1 MFQQWEDLMPDFV
14 SLGRSGLKVTN
25 LCLGTMNFGNEQWGC
40 DEPTSAKIIDAF
52 LAAGH
57 NFIDTANV
65 YAGGRSEEI
74 VGRAISARRDE
85 VVLATKGFNPDGPGP
100 NERGNSRI
108 NLTRSLENS
117 LRRLGTDYVDLYQCH
132 AYDHT
137 TPLEETMATLDG
149 FVRSGK
155 VRYIGVSNWLASQIV
170 EAQAIAKANGTT
182 PLVSLQPQYSLIVRD
197 IEIDILS
204 TCERHGLGVIVWS
217 PLGGGLLTGKHSKD
231 KAAEDSRFGRVGEG
245 DIWEMMKRALFTD
258 RNFEIVDKVGE
269 VAKSLGT
276 THTAVSVAWTV
287 AQPAVTSAIIG
298 PRSVEQLEDNLV
310 AGEIA
315 LDDGAMKELDRVSRG
330 PMSYAVFLQR
340 GR

>member
-1 MFQQWEDLMPDFV
+1 
-14 SLGRSGLKVTN
+14 
-25 LCLGTMNFGNEQWGC
+25 
-40 DEPTSAKIIDAF
+40 
-52 LAAGH
+52 
-57 NFIDTANV
+57 
-65 YAGGRSEEI
+65 
-74 VGRAISARRDE
+74 
-85 VVLATKGFNPDGPGP
+85 VLATKGFNPDGPGP

-132 AYDHT
+132 AYDLS
-137 TPLEETMATLDG
+137 TPLDETMAALDS
-149 FVRSGK
+149 FVQQGK
-155 VRYIGVSNWLASQIV
+155 VRYIGCSNWLASNIV
-170 EAQAIAKANGTT
+170 EAQAIAKIASST

-204 TCERHGLGVIVWS
+204 TCQRHGLGVIVWS
-217 PLGGGLLTGKHSKD
+217 PLGGGLLTGKHTKD
-231 KAAEDSRFGRVGEG
+231 KAAEGSRFGRVGEG

-287 AQPAVTSAIIG
+287 AQSGVTSAIIG

-310 AGEIA
+310 AGEIT
-315 LDDGAMKELDRVSRG
+315 LSDGQLKDLDRASRS
-330 PMSYAVFLQR
+330 PMTYAVFLQR